1 MAALCVCGVLTAAP
15 LCADSFEEGKQLFMN
30 NDPQG
35 AAALFETA
43 LSESPV
49 NPDIYI
55 YLPLAYYQLG
65 EYDKSLE
72 ISNIGLSTE
81 GTNRH
86 IIAFNAGN
94 TAFAAGDYINASIY
108 YTMAIEAD
116 AQYAAPVLNRAN
128 TYMKL
133 DKLED
138 AVRDYTKYLT
148 LEPITPQRR
157 QILDLIQLLNGEIAL
172 RKQSQNTVSAGA
184 AAAAGTAAA
193 AAAAGAAAGT
203 AQGAAASGGAVTA
216 GTAQGTGA
224 SGGAVTAG
232 TAQGTGASGGAVTA
246 GTAQGA
252 AVSGGAAAAGT
263 AQGTA
268 AAGGTA
274 AGAAAAGAAAGTAQG
289 AAASGGAAAAGTA
302 QGAAASGGAVTA
314 GTAQG
319 AAASGGT
326 GAAGAAAAG
335 GTGTGI
341 DDAAARRQKL
351 TEDVA
356 SSLQQTETTKMQ
368 AGSEGVMK
376 YEQRSE
382 LDD

>member
-1 MAALCVCGVLTAAP
+1 
-15 LCADSFEEGKQLFMN
+15 MN

-184 AAAAGTAAA
+184 AAAAGTAA
-193 AAAAGAAAGT
+193 
-203 AQGAAASGGAVTA
+203 
-216 GTAQGTGA
+216 
-224 SGGAVTAG
+224 
-232 TAQGTGASGGAVTA
+232 
-246 GTAQGA
+246 
-252 AVSGGAAAAGT
+252 
-263 AQGTA
+263 
-268 AAGGTA
+268 
-274 AGAAAAGAAAGTAQG
+274 GAAAAGAAAG
-289 AAASGGAAAAGTA
+289 
-302 QGAAASGGAVTA
+302 
-314 GTAQG
+314 
-319 AAASGGT
+319 
-326 GAAGAAAAG
+326 
-335 GTGTGI
+335 
-341 DDAAARRQKL
+341 
-351 TEDVA
+351 
-356 SSLQQTETTKMQ
+356 
-368 AGSEGVMK
+368 
-376 YEQRSE
+376 
-382 LDD
+382 